1 MTMNLPASFAG
12 ISAAVYQLGVAADR
26 GFTVSGPGAGAL
38 ISAVTEMREVVVAA
52 LDNAVRFG
60 QEPALGQTPAA
71 QVYKPF
77 MASIATDP
85 VQGFIP
91 FLERLQQDLVDAEAA
106 LRKSMAAY
114 DGSDQT
120 GTGVIVAAGSA
131 KGIVT

>member
-1 MTMNLPASFAG
+1 MSLPASFAG
-12 ISAAVYQLGVAADR
+12 ISAAVHQLGVAADR

-38 ISAVTEMREVVVAA
+38 ITAVTEMQRDVVAMLNDA
-52 LDNAVRFG
+52 KSLG

-91 FLERLQQDLVDAEAA
+91 FLVRLRQDLADVEAA
-106 LRKSMAAY
+106 LRKSMTAY
-114 DGSDQT
+114 DDSDQT
-120 GTGVIVAAGSA
+120 GAGGISA
-131 KGIVT
+131 VHV